1 MGSLDLILTAA
12 ALIVGVMLL
21 TGHGEIFMKGGNA
34 DVRKKLYDEKKMEK
48 GCGVALILIGI
59 ISGIDMFTTSL
70 AAKIGYIVVLLVI
83 VAGLVY
89 YGLYA
94 LIHSNVIC
102 LGVSVIL
109 AAGVYFV
116 VYLLVSRPSEEELSM
131 MPGGRYMKKL
141 GRILKI
147 V

>member
-1 MGSLDLILTAA
+1 MG
-12 ALIVGVMLL
+12 
-21 TGHGEIFMKGGNA
+21 
-34 DVRKKLYDEKKMEK
+34 
-48 GCGVALILIGI
+48 
-59 ISGIDMFTTSL
+59 
-70 AAKIGYIVVLLVI
+70 I